1 MLSKHGHLLQK
12 KTSNRK
18 TTYIYEDQ
26 LCIVVQLPKS
36 PQKEII
42 ITRALLKLKKKRE
55 KKNPLV
61 YSAQVSCYF
70 REK

>member
-12 KTSNRK
+12 KLVIEKQHT
-18 TTYIYEDQ
+18 YEDQ

-42 ITRALLKLKKKRE
+42 IDM
-55 KKNPLV
+55 
-61 YSAQVSCYF
+61 
-70 REK
+70 